1 MTTSSLQGRVVLITG
16 AARGIGLAT
25 AEAFA
30 AAGATVTIGDIDGD
44 LSKSSAAALAA
55 RSSAKVIG
63 LRVDVT
69 DRESF
74 AAFFAEAEA
83 LVGAADI
90 LINNAGIMP
99 TGYFVDESPE
109 LTDRQIDINV
119 RGVTNG
125 SHLAATRFV
134 NRGKGHIVNIASVAA
149 ITAEPGLATYTG
161 TKHFVLGFTDALRR
175 ELHPHGVGVTVVLP
189 GFINTELSEGTVV
202 PRWAHALACR
212 EPEDVAAGIVA
223 AVRADSSRATIP
235 ASLGILIKTMSLLPA
250 RARHAVQHALHF
262 DTTMTGA
269 DPEQRAAYHRRISGT
284 DH

>member
-1 MTTSSLQGRVVLITG
+1 MQGRVVLITG

-30 AAGATVTIGDIDGD
+30 ASGATVAIGDIDGD
-44 LSKSSAAALAA
+44 LASRSAAALAA
-55 RSSAKVIG
+55 RTDATVVG
-63 LRVDVT
+63 VRVDVT

-74 AAFFAEAEA
+74 AGFFAEAET

-99 TGYFVDESPE
+99 TGYFVDESPG

-125 SHLAATRFV
+125 SRLAATRFLE
-134 NRGKGHIVNIASVAA
+134 RGTGHIVNIASVAA
-149 ITAEPGLATYTG
+149 ITAEAGLATYCG
-161 TKHFVLGFTDALRR
+161 TKHFVLGFTEALRR

-189 GFINTELSEGTVV
+189 GFINTELSAGTVV

-223 AVRADSSRATIP
+223 AVRADSSRVTVP
-235 ASLGILIKTMSLLPA
+235 ASLGLLIKSMALLPE
-250 RARHAVQHALHF
+250 RASHAIQHALNF

-269 DPEQRAAYHRRISGT
+269 DPEQRAAYHRRITGT
-284 DH
+284 Q